1 MSLAIGREREK
12 ITYKVGINLCYKT
25 FYRKSEDITSNKLYV
40 VPLASVTFSL
50 PLKQKISFFYQY
62 LTWMAGI
69 DQLTKLPNVSS
80 TTTVRMPSHIKN
92 PTSIMPKL
100 TSTYSFIRPI
110 TQTSVFVTV
119 AYSRTGHGMRLAI
132 NQNGTANST
141 KVSHLPFYRLFQ
153 MIVSCNLQIN
163 NSLTFCK
170 RKLMLYINS
179 LLQHL
184 MVTKQVGL
192 LQALQQSVYL
202 PSNSPWYQPH

>member
-1 MSLAIGREREK
+1 MKFVKAFEIYQIRWNIEVLIKCRQYLGLGSYQGTDFDEQIADC
-12 ITYKVGINLCYKT
+12 TLCLMTHMVLTLGQFHSIKNSIK
-25 FYRKSEDITSNKLYV
+25 FRKS
-40 VPLASVTFSL
+40 
-50 PLKQKISFFYQY
+50 
-62 LTWMAGI
+62 
-69 DQLTKLPNVSS
+69 
-80 TTTVRMPSHIKN
+80 
-92 PTSIMPKL
+92 
-100 TSTYSFIRPI
+100 
-110 TQTSVFVTV
+110 
-119 AYSRTGHGMRLAI
+119 
-132 NQNGTANST
+132 

-192 LQALQQSVYL
+192 LQAHQQSVYL

>member
-1 MSLAIGREREK
+1 MQSIKMMEKKGIALFFLSL
-12 ITYKVGINLCYKT
+12 
-25 FYRKSEDITSNKLYV
+25 S
-40 VPLASVTFSL
+40 
-50 PLKQKISFFYQY
+50 
-62 LTWMAGI
+62 
-69 DQLTKLPNVSS
+69 
-80 TTTVRMPSHIKN
+80 
-92 PTSIMPKL
+92 
-100 TSTYSFIRPI
+100 
-110 TQTSVFVTV
+110 TV
-119 AYSRTGHGMRLAI
+119 AGVAQSPIKGNVKDA
-132 NQNGTANST
+132 NGEPILGATVKVNGSKVAAVTDLDGNFVVNAKPGSTITVSYVGFVT

-192 LQALQQSVYL
+192 LQAHQQSVYL

>member
-1 MSLAIGREREK
+1 MLENVIIGMPYMLENVIYTTK
-12 ITYKVGINLCYKT
+12 
-25 FYRKSEDITSNKLYV
+25 FSNNRSY
-40 VPLASVTFSL
+40 
-50 PLKQKISFFYQY
+50 
-62 LTWMAGI
+62 
-69 DQLTKLPNVSS
+69 N
-80 TTTVRMPSHIKN
+80 N
-92 PTSIMPKL
+92 
-100 TSTYSFIRPI
+100 
-110 TQTSVFVTV
+110 
-119 AYSRTGHGMRLAI
+119 
-132 NQNGTANST
+132 T

-192 LQALQQSVYL
+192 LQAHQQSVYL